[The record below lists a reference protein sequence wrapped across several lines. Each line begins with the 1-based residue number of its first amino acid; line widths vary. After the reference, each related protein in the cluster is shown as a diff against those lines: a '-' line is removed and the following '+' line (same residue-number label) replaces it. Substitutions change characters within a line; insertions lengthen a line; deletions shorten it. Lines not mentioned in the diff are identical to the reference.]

1 MEMQEAHESAKESL
15 VGYLDTIHGQME
27 ALVTAHLAAC
37 DQLETQKTDWK
48 DRSILRLG
56 MHKSG
61 NHLQVKWFTI
71 KWYGKGTARKSV
83 KGSIRK
89 SPNED
94 TYSMAQLREKA
105 QEWEWPLVEATEIR
119 LGILRRQASF
129 VAKALT
135 SLRYA
140 QMALDKYAAWEPKAQ
155 D

>member
-1 MEMQEAHESAKESL
+1 MEMQEAHESAKEGL
-15 VGYLDTIHGQME
+15 VGSLDAIHGQME

-94 TYSMAQLREKA
+94 TCSMAKLREKA
-105 QEWEWPLVEATEIR
+105 QNGNGHWLNR
-119 LGILRRQASF
+119 LRYGSGILRRQASF

-135 SLRYA
+135 SLRYG

>member
-1 MEMQEAHESAKESL
+1 
-15 VGYLDTIHGQME
+15 
-27 ALVTAHLAAC
+27 
-37 DQLETQKTDWK
+37 
-48 DRSILRLG
+48 

-105 QEWEWPLVEATEIR
+105 QEWEWPLVESTEIR

-135 SLRYA
+135 SLRYG